1 MLQIIGYVYTV
12 AAKKQDT
19 TPCIWKA
26 IQNKEI
32 ERKHERI
39 VFYLQVGL
47 KYYKR
52 NISRNAVSVV
62 LCTSMLKL
70 FQEASGDIKNATE
83 LSMALST

>member
-12 AAKKQDT
+12 AAKQHDT

-26 IQNKEI
+26 IQDKEI
-32 ERKHERI
+32 ERKHERM
-39 VFYLQVGL
+39 VYLQVGL
-47 KYYKR
+47 KYFKH

>member
-1 MLQIIGYVYTV
+1 M
-12 AAKKQDT
+12 
-19 TPCIWKA
+19 
-26 IQNKEI
+26 
-32 ERKHERI
+32 

-52 NISRNAVSVV
+52 NISRNAVLVV